1 MPQLELSLS
10 GPTAT
15 ALVDRAGAVARWAG
29 PAAIAEEPCL
39 VLDASGAVAAASP
52 SCRALLGL
60 CETADVDGL
69 GLLDGVLALV
79 DFTAAQGRL
88 ADWEL
93 ERIPPLLAL
102 TTGGLARGLLR
113 YRLGDAI
120 HTVDA
125 VTTPLWDGAD
135 VVGSLTFFC
144 RV

>member
-1 MPQLELSLS
+1 MPHVELSLS
-10 GPTAT
+10 EPALN
-15 ALVDRAGAVARWAG
+15 ALVGRAGAVARWAG
-29 PAAIAEEPCL
+29 PAAVAEEPCL
-39 VLDASGAVAAASP
+39 VLDASGGVAAASP
-52 SCRALLGL
+52 SCRMLLGL
-60 CETADVDGL
+60 CETDDLDGR

-93 ERIPPLLAL
+93 ERIPPLMAL

-113 YRLGDAI
+113 YRVGDTI

-125 VTTPLWDGAD
+125 VSTPLWDGAD